1 MRFLTKIGS
10 CPKAKLGDADCR
22 KAKLGAANC
31 KKTKLGAAN
40 CRKAKLI
47 GMSSGN
53 NETMVLFWHGVYA
66 ETMVLL

>member
-1 MRFLTKIGS
+1 M
-10 CPKAKLGDADCR
+10 
-22 KAKLGAANC
+22 
-31 KKTKLGAAN
+31 
-40 CRKAKLI
+40 I